1 VTIGAGLR
9 EAALLPARCPA
20 RIDASCGVVTA
31 RVLEDCMRTSAPRLI
46 HLTKRSEFQA
56 AAGNGRR
63 FRSSALAIQVLDRPD
78 DGEGIR
84 IGLTASRKA
93 GNAVKRNR
101 IRRRLRAAAR
111 EAFATATAD
120 RDIVAVARPETIS
133 AGYGELVRSFRDA
146 LTKARPQRTQRHPMP
161 DAMPVPAAANADGT
175 ANTRRTA
182 DAHRSAQHETKRS

>member
-1 VTIGAGLR
+1 
-9 EAALLPARCPA
+9 
-20 RIDASCGVVTA
+20 
-31 RVLEDCMRTSAPRLI
+31 MRTSAPRLI
-46 HLTKRSEFQA
+46 HLTQRSEFQA

-78 DGEGIR
+78 DGVGIR

-101 IRRRLRAAAR
+101 IRRRLRAAAH
-111 EAFATATAD
+111 EAYAENMTD

-146 LTKARPQRTQRHPMP
+146 LTKARPQRTQQPATFVV
-161 DAMPVPAAANADGT
+161 DAARPANADRP
-175 ANTRRTA
+175 ANTHRTA
-182 DAHRSAQHETKRS
+182 DANRSAQHETKRS

>member
-1 VTIGAGLR
+1 
-9 EAALLPARCPA
+9 
-20 RIDASCGVVTA
+20 
-31 RVLEDCMRTSAPRLI
+31 MRTSAPRLV

-63 FRSSALAIQVLDRPD
+63 FRSSVLAIQVLDRPD
-78 DGEGIR
+78 DGAGIR
-84 IGLTASRKA
+84 IGLTASRKT

-111 EAFATATAD
+111 EAYAACATD

-146 LTKARPQRTQRHPMP
+146 LTKARPQRTQQ
-161 DAMPVPAAANADGT
+161 PAAAVAGAETMDRAITHRLAD
-175 ANTRRTA
+175 AASSADADRPAKPHRTA

>member
-1 VTIGAGLR
+1 
-9 EAALLPARCPA
+9 
-20 RIDASCGVVTA
+20 
-31 RVLEDCMRTSAPRLI
+31 MRTSAPRLI

-63 FRSSALAIQVLDRPD
+63 FRSSALSIQVLDRPD
-78 DGEGIR
+78 DDIGIR
-84 IGLTASRKA
+84 IGLTASRKT

-111 EAFATATAD
+111 DAYAASAAD
-120 RDIVAVARPETIS
+120 RDIVAVARSETIS

-146 LTKARPQRTQRHPMP
+146 LTKARPQRTQQLATVVV
-161 DAMPVPAAANADGT
+161 DAARPANADRP
-175 ANTRRTA
+175 ANTHRTA